1 MEYVLYRSFDLVL
14 RPVLSVEFVSN
25 YEYFR
30 LIHMNAK
37 QTELKTLNVDCRRYT
52 YTTIDIE
59 GLTLETQT
67 GSQGGT
73 VIAQSLALRM

>member
-52 YTTIDIE
+52 TIDIE
-59 GLTLETQT
+59 GLMIPI
-67 GSQGGT
+67 SQERYEKT
-73 VIAQSLALRM
+73 A